1 MIAVHRA
8 LSLTEARLQA
18 AFWRVAA
25 AATGFAV
32 HHPRTMRFA
41 PVGLLAVTAFALGRA
56 AAEAILRGF

>member
-1 MIAVHRA
+1 MITFRRA
-8 LSLTEARLQA
+8 LSSTEARLHA

-56 AAEAILRGF
+56 AGQLISAP

>member
-1 MIAVHRA
+1 MIAVRRV
-8 LSLTEARLQA
+8 LSSTEARLHA

-56 AAEAILRGF
+56 AGMLLITP

>member
-1 MIAVHRA
+1 MIALRRT
-8 LSLTEARLQA
+8 LSSTEARLQG

-56 AAEAILRGF
+56 AGILLISP

>member
-1 MIAVHRA
+1 MSAVRRA
-8 LSLTEARLQA
+8 LSSTEARLHA

-41 PVGLLAVTAFALGRA
+41 PVGLLAVTAFLLGRA
-56 AAEAILRGF
+56 AGQLLVAL

>member
-1 MIAVHRA
+1 MIALRRA
-8 LSLTEARLQA
+8 LSSTEARLQG

-56 AAEAILRGF
+56 AGEALLRGF